1 MKIILAQTAGFC
13 MGVKRAVDSALEHA
27 GKSPGGVFTLG
38 PLIHNNQTI
47 EMLRE
52 RKVTTLDES
61 RPVPPQST
69 ILIRAHGVAPDVEK
83 SYQNAG
89 RPVIDGTCP
98 KVKTV
103 HKVIEKYRKMGYAI
117 VITGDE
123 GHAEVIGLQ
132 GYAGGAGHLVHSPA
146 DVDRLPH
153 FEKLC
158 LVSQTTFDKNT
169 FDEVA
174 RRIKD
179 RYARSDVVIKKTI
192 CSATDQRQN
201 ETREL
206 AARVDAMLVVGGKN
220 SANTKRLAHIAREVC
235 PGPVQYVE
243 TESEIDWRAIEHC
256 KTVGITGGA
265 STPNWMINRVI
276 EQLEF
281 LDRTKKEGMFNTVR
295 SLFNLLSNL
304 NVFVASGAVFV
315 YYASCRLQCFRPDIS
330 AMAILFL
337 YFLSMYLWNGLAN
350 LENTKR
356 EGLSRFRF
364 YHAHKTRLFA
374 IAGIAIAFVL
384 LISLLQGKYL
394 FYLMVFSVLAG
405 LVYHLTIV
413 PKFLLAIT
421 RYKSLK
427 DIPTSRDLF
436 VALAWGIL
444 ITFMPQVM
452 AGRLEF
458 SLSTWF
464 CFALIF
470 ILAYLRSLIFDL
482 RDIEGD
488 RIMGR
493 ETLVTIIGETRV
505 RAAIHLLIL
514 SAIASLI
521 VYPLIFLPGH
531 PRVSPSRD
539 SMAFS
544 LQAAPLLYLFIF
556 MMWNKDN
563 RASRSAFFNIFAEA
577 QFFISG
583 LCAWLAGI
591 A

>member
-13 MGVKRAVDSALEHA
+13 MGVRRAVDSALEHA
-27 GKSPGGVFTLG
+27 GKSPGGVVTLG

-47 EMLRE
+47 EMLKE
-52 RKVTTLDES
+52 RKVATLDES
-61 RPVPPQST
+61 RPIPPQST

-83 SYQNAG
+83 SYKNIG
-89 RPVIDGTCP
+89 LPIVDGTCP

-103 HKVIEKYRKMGYAI
+103 HKVIEKYKDMGYAI

-132 GYAGGAGHLVHSPA
+132 GYAGDAGHLVHFPA

-158 LVSQTTFDKNT
+158 LVSQTTFDKIT

-174 RRIKD
+174 QRIKD
-179 RYARSDVVIKKTI
+179 RYAHSDVVIKKTI

-206 AARVDAMLVVGGKN
+206 AARVDAMIVVGGKN
-220 SANTKRLAHIAREVC
+220 SANTNRLVRIAEEVC
-235 PGPVQYVE
+235 PGHVQHVE
-243 TESEIDWRAIEHC
+243 IESEIKWEPLQYC
-256 KTVGITGGA
+256 KTVGITAGA
-265 STPNWMINRVI
+265 STPNWMIRRVV
-276 EQLEF
+276 EHLEF
-281 LDRTKKEGMFNTVR
+281 MEQTKRRGIRNTAR
-295 SLFNLLSNL
+295 SFLNVLSNL
-304 NVFVASGAVFV
+304 NVLVASGALFV
-315 YYASCRLQCFRPDIS
+315 YYASCRLQGLPPKVPG
-330 AMAILFL
+330 MAILFS
-337 YFLSMYLWNGLAN
+337 YFLSMYLWNSLTN
-350 LENTKR
+350 IENTKHF
-356 EGLSRFRF
+356 GLGRYRF
-364 YHAHKTRLFA
+364 YHAHKNVLYV
-374 IAGIAIAFVL
+374 IAGAPIVL
-384 LISLLQGKYL
+384 VLVISFLQSTYL
-394 FYLMVFSVLAG
+394 FYLMLFAVGAG

-413 PKFLLAIT
+413 PKFLISIT
-421 RYKSLK
+421 RYRSLK
-427 DIPTSRDLF
+427 DVPTSRDLF

-444 ITFMPQVM
+444 ITFLPQVM
-452 AGRLEF
+452 AGFLVF
-458 SLSTWF
+458 SLSTLF
-464 CFALIF
+464 CFFLFF
-470 ILAYLRSLIFDL
+470 ILAFLRSLIFDL

-493 ETLVTIIGETRV
+493 ETLVTIIGENRV
-505 RAAIHLLIL
+505 RTAIQLVIL
-514 SAIASLI
+514 SAIAALI

-531 PRVSPSRD
+531 PRVSPARN

-563 RASRSAFFNIFAEA
+563 KASRSAYFNIFAEA

-583 LCAWLAGI
+583 ICAWLAGI
-591 A
+591 V

>member
-1 MKIILAQTAGFC
+1 

-27 GKSPGGVFTLG
+27 ARSPGGVYTVG

-52 RKVTTLDES
+52 RRVTTLDES
-61 RPVPPQST
+61 RPVPAQST
-69 ILIRAHGVAPDVEK
+69 ILIRAHGVAPEVQE
-83 SYQNAG
+83 SYKNIG
-89 RPVIDGTCP
+89 HPIVDGTCP

-103 HKVIEKYRKMGYAI
+103 HRVIEKYKKQGFAI

-132 GYAGGAGHLVHSPA
+132 GYAGNAGHLIKAPD
-146 DVDRLPH
+146 DVDALPH
-153 FEKLC
+153 FDKLC
-158 LVSQTTFDKNT
+158 VVSQTTFDKIT

-174 RRIKD
+174 KRIKD
-179 RYARSDVVIKKTI
+179 RYPDSEVIIKKTI

-206 AARVDAMLVVGGKN
+206 AGRVDAMIVVGGKN

-243 TESEIDWRAIEHC
+243 TEAEIEWRALEHC
-256 KTVGITGGA
+256 KTVGITAGA
-265 STPNWMINRVI
+265 STPNWMINRIV

-281 LDRTKKEGMFNTVR
+281 LDQTQRKSARNLIKSF
-295 SLFNLLSNL
+295 FNLLSNL

-315 YYASCRLQCFRPDIS
+315 YYASCKLQGYPPIIS
-330 AMAILFL
+330 GMAILFL
-337 YFLSMYLWNGLAN
+337 YFLSMYLWNSLAN
-350 LENTKR
+350 LESTKHQ
-356 EGLSRFRF
+356 GLSRYRF
-364 YHAHKTRLFA
+364 YHEYKTGLFA
-374 IAGIAIAFVL
+374 IAGIAVALVL
-384 LISLLQGKYL
+384 LIGFLQAHYL
-394 FYLMVFSVLAG
+394 FPLMVFSVIAG

-413 PKFLLAIT
+413 PKFLLSIT

-427 DIPTSRDLF
+427 DVPTSRDLF

-444 ITFMPQVM
+444 ITFVPQ
-452 AGRLEF
+452 AASGRIVF

-464 CFALIF
+464 CFPLFF

-493 ETLVTIIGETRV
+493 ETLVTIIGESRV
-505 RAAIHLLIL
+505 RKAIQGVIVVAMTALI
-514 SAIASLI
+514 A
-521 VYPLIFLPGH
+521 YPLVFMSGKSHLSH
-531 PRVSPSRD
+531 SRN
-539 SMAFS
+539 SIAFC
-544 LQAAPLLYLFIF
+544 LQAIPLLYLVVF
-556 MMWNKDN
+556 MIWNRDN
-563 RASRSAFFNIFAEA
+563 KASRSAFFNIFAEA

-583 LCAWLAGI
+583 LCAWLAGMV
-591 A
+591 